1 MNEQKLH
8 DLLKR
13 TNLIRYSYFGQYTG
27 KKHWSIS
34 EIEDGYDRAKW
45 YDKITS
51 EFINEDV
58 YFYHFAK
65 NEYTLLGWVK
75 SGKVGIKRVK

>member
-1 MNEQKLH
+1 MNEERLH
-8 DLLKR
+8 ELLKKAQ
-13 TNLIRYSYFGQYTG
+13 LVRYSWYGYSD

-45 YDKITS
+45 YEKITN

-65 NEYTLLGWVK
+65 NEYTLIGWIK
-75 SGKVGIKRVK
+75 KGKVGIRRVK